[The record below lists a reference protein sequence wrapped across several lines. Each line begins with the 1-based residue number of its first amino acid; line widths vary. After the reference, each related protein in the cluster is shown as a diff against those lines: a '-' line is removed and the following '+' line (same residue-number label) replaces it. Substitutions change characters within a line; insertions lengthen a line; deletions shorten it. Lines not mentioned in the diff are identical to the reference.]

1 MDVNQGDV
9 HGVTPLMVAAA
20 LNHHA
25 SVSAI
30 MDRARAGHLRVNVSQ
45 PDDTDFTA
53 LDYASLGGDR
63 TLVDQLKAGRRNS
76 AKQTVTKNRSME
88 VINNNIRTH
97 NNNINNNHVVR
108 LNSRNGGRVPY
119 QAGEEIELTQISSL
133 DSKDSNLAHIH
144 HFAKEVRSAQV
155 QSEAHVTPFTA
166 GSSSRPASRTSSA
179 ASRPMTSSK
188 TRSRSLERAGTRA
201 GSRMGG
207 RSTERPGSRLGARS
221 RHSTMGMSAGEEYDD
236 DDDIDLTSLRDLMGT
251 VREAAR
257 EIREIVEPM
266 KNARDEHALMRR
278 RGGSDKE
285 KKRRHRKG
293 HRGDPE
299 ERRGAGQRHQV
310 QAEVHVISEISGRV
324 IPPLPP
330 PSPLPPSVPSLDLD
344 SPPPTPP
351 APFHHPPP
359 SAFLHVENEE
369 LSQTWP
375 RRGRS
380 KSRDRLLSGEE
391 LHPFARSVGNT
402 PVTIPKQ
409 NYMSEVR
416 KSPPPMIPPAAARA
430 ERQILEKVYG
440 RLSQA
445 GGVDPLVAAINSSV
459 GVPKGRLIVESRVR
473 MVGRAREHWNTTQ
486 PSQQCLPHITV
497 SSHAAEQSDDDSI
510 VSPNI
515 SSEDGH
521 NPLPAESSDGVV
533 TTSRQ
538 FPPAPPWQDRMAT
551 THPASS
557 LPETR
562 VPKPASAMSKENLG
576 GQKQTT
582 SLYPTSDD
590 GGGLMKSLGSSREA
604 EAATGSRIPT
614 RNRQIKKTPVSK

>member
-1 MDVNQGDV
+1 MAVEF
-9 HGVTPLMVAAA
+9 L
-20 LNHHA
+20 
-25 SVSAI
+25 
-30 MDRARAGHLRVNVSQ
+30 
-45 PDDTDFTA
+45 
-53 LDYASLGGDR
+53 
-63 TLVDQLKAGRRNS
+63 
-76 AKQTVTKNRSME
+76 TK
-88 VINNNIRTH
+88 
-97 NNNINNNHVVR
+97 
-108 LNSRNGGRVPY
+108 
-119 QAGEEIELTQISSL
+119 AGEEIELTQISPL

-155 QSEAHVTPFTA
+155 QSEAHVTAFTA

-188 TRSRSLERAGTRA
+188 TRSRSLERAGT
-201 GSRMGG
+201 SRRKSYGWPQRGAPRKSTG
-207 RSTERPGSRLGARS
+207 REVTALYDGDVC
-221 RHSTMGMSAGEEYDD
+221 GEEYDD

-266 KNARDEHALMRR
+266 KNARDEHVLTRR

-330 PSPLPPSVPSLDLD
+330 PSPLPSFGTATRLGFSPSN
-344 SPPPTPP
+344 PTC
-351 APFHHPPP
+351 PFHHPPP

-430 ERQILEKVYG
+430 ERQILERCTG
-440 RLSQA
+440 ACHRPEAWTLWW
-445 GGVDPLVAAINSSV
+445 P
-459 GVPKGRLIVESRVR
+459 
-473 MVGRAREHWNTTQ
+473 
-486 PSQQCLPHITV
+486 PS
-497 SSHAAEQSDDDSI
+497 
-510 VSPNI
+510 
-515 SSEDGH
+515 
-521 NPLPAESSDGVV
+521 
-533 TTSRQ
+533 
-538 FPPAPPWQDRMAT
+538 
-551 THPASS
+551 
-557 LPETR
+557 
-562 VPKPASAMSKENLG
+562 
-576 GQKQTT
+576 
-582 SLYPTSDD
+582 
-590 GGGLMKSLGSSREA
+590 
-604 EAATGSRIPT
+604 
-614 RNRQIKKTPVSK
+614 TPVSACPRASHRRVSGAHGRSCSRALEHYSTVTAMSAPHHRLHSRHRAV